1 MSEIIIN
8 AVLKAK
14 PGKGELL
21 RTELLNIIEA
31 SRAED
36 SCLQYTLHES
46 VENNDTF
53 VFYERWKDEKALAT
67 HIETDHYKHYRQQ
80 TEQLLEKR
88 DVYRLQII
96 TP

>member
-1 MSEIIIN
+1 MGEITIN

-14 PGKGELL
+14 PGKEELL
-21 RTELLNIIEA
+21 RAELLKMIEA

-36 SCLQYTLHES
+36 GCVQYTLHES
-46 VENNDTF
+46 TEDKETF
-53 VFYERWKDEKALAT
+53 VFYERWKDEKALT
-67 HIETDHYKHYRQQ
+67 FHIETEHYEYYRQQ

-96 TP
+96 NS